1 MLLRT
6 VSIHE
11 KGGVLEGPEICRIL
25 PADDSGSAVKN
36 QDLST
41 RPRFLAS
48 ATCGFVCK
56 NRVCTEV
63 SDFPRTSKIRDKKI
77 RSPEAKTP
85 QHPVVADT

>member
-41 RPRFLAS
+41 RPRFWAS

-56 NRVCTEV
+56 KPGVHGGFR
-63 SDFPRTSKIRDKKI
+63 FPRTSKIRDKKSAVPKRKRHNI
-77 RSPEAKTP
+77 
-85 QHPVVADT
+85 Q